1 MIDKIIFTEI
11 KICFSRSI
19 KCFKINSGE
28 IMFNIKILYEKK
40 LEKLDNLYDLNYQIS
55 INMVRH

>member
-40 LEKLDNLYDLNYQIS
+40 LEKLDT
-55 INMVRH
+55 